1 MTDTEYRSLTPR
13 DDEWEAEFDPTY
25 DEKTKE
31 GGAWYGLSDDDIV
44 LLQIEDF
51 NNDEHEENH
60 RKLDEL
66 AANKL
71 ED

>member
-1 MTDTEYRSLTPR
+1 MTNTETRSPTPR
-13 DDEWEAEFDPTY
+13 DDDWKADFDPAY
-25 DEKTKE
+25 DENTEE
-31 GGAWYGLSDDDIV
+31 GGIWHGLSDDEIV
-44 LLQIEDF
+44 LRQIEGF
-51 NNDEHEENH
+51 NDDEHEEQH